1 MKKVGSKILIVL
13 ALLCG
18 TEVSAQ
24 IITEGRIVFE
34 RRTNLEK
41 RFANDQRVKRWMGDN
56 KSKIDEFEL
65 IFNDTISMFRPVESD
80 VPDRMSWATSKS
92 VVRQNFVTNEKILV
106 LDVVGQKIHVR
117 DTNDVREWKVTDS
130 KRKIGKYNCRKAV
143 YQKDDTTRLYAW
155 YAVDVVP
162 SVGPEG
168 FHGLPGAILGL
179 ATEDGGIIY
188 FAKEVKAEKIP
199 AKEFEIDLKRKDVYS
214 LPELKAE
221 LEKRFAGESW
231 GARIYTDLFRWL

>member
-143 YQKDDTTRLYAW
+143 YQKDDTRGM
-155 YAVDVVP
+155 P
-162 SVGPEG
+162 
-168 FHGLPGAILGL
+168 
-179 ATEDGGIIY
+179 
-188 FAKEVKAEKIP
+188 
-199 AKEFEIDLKRKDVYS
+199 
-214 LPELKAE
+214 
-221 LEKRFAGESW
+221 
-231 GARIYTDLFRWL
+231 